1 MVQRRIA
8 WTLIPAVALILSACS
23 GTTTTTTAS
32 TTAAPGT
39 TAKAT
44 TGTTAGGTTGTTAAS
59 TPKATG
65 SDGGELVMGLLVPES
80 GDLKAIVDSLVKPSR
95 LAVDQIN
102 AAGGVNGKQV
112 KVAQADD
119 GTSAQVAT
127 ASFDK
132 LLNGDKVNVI
142 IGPAPSGVARAIMD
156 KIKSAG
162 VPTCSGSTT
171 AADLTTLD
179 SGGYFFRTAPSD
191 DLQGPA
197 LAEVIS
203 ADKHSKIGI
212 LSRRDEY
219 GAGFSKSLEAAVKD
233 NGGTVVANVSYAA
246 DGSNFTSEVG
256 QVLDKGPDA
265 IAIIG
270 FNDDGAKV
278 VSALIAKGAGPD
290 KMPLYTADGMQS
302 SKFAETVDPT
312 NKAIVKGMKGTAP
325 AAAPEGVESPFATE
339 FPALKVDPIFS
350 SYYWDCTNL
359 LALAAQSAKSTD
371 PAKIKA
377 AFSENLKGDSD
388 CKDFRSCKE
397 LLDAGKKIHYRGA
410 SNAFDKWEGQQPGSG
425 AYEIWEYDAEG
436 KSQTLK
442 VPQIKI

>member
-8 WTLIPAVALILSACS
+8 GALLPVMALLLAACS
-23 GTTTTTTAS
+23 GSNTTS
-32 TTAAPGT
+32 TTAT
-39 TAKAT
+39 TA
-44 TGTTAGGTTGTTAAS
+44 AGGGGSTSTTKASTGTTAAS
-59 TPKATG
+59 GGSTG
-65 SDGGELVMGLLVPES
+65 GLVMGLLVPES

-102 AAGGVNGKQV
+102 AAGGVNGEQV
-112 KVAQADD
+112 KVSQADD

-132 LLNGDKVNVI
+132 LVNGDKVNVI

-156 KIKSAG
+156 KIKAAG
-162 VPTCSGSTT
+162 IPTCSGSTT
-171 AADLTTLD
+171 AADLTTID

-203 ADKHSKIGI
+203 TDGHKKIGI

-256 QVLDKGPDA
+256 QVLDKQPDA
-265 IAIIG
+265 VAIIG

-278 VSALIAKGAGPD
+278 VSAMIAKGAGPD
-290 KMPLYTADGMQS
+290 KLPLYTADGMQS

-312 NKAIVKGMKGTAP
+312 DKSKVKGMKGTAP

-339 FPALKVDPIFS
+339 FPKLKVDPIFS

-359 LALAAQSAKSTD
+359 LALAAQKAKSND

-388 CKDFRSCKE
+388 CKDFKSCKE
-397 LLDAGKKIHYRGA
+397 LLEAGKTIHYRGA